1 MEKLNTEIGWN
12 QLRYDV
18 LHILRRMSETEGAAR
33 LAGFLPDIDI
43 LAINVF

>member
-18 LHILRRMSETEGAAR
+18 RTYRRMSETEGAAR